1 MTERPSRRQKG
12 ITCGFTCAEK
22 PNREG
27 NVQVRRDPVVQ
38 THRPGSLP
46 STSAPKCRIGNF
58 SPGMI
63 TDRESW
69 ENPRSVLSRLPIWMY
84 PAHRQG

>member
-1 MTERPSRRQKG
+1 MT
-12 ITCGFTCAEK
+12 TCGFTCAEK
-22 PNREG
+22 PNQEG
-27 NVQVRRDPVVQ
+27 NEQVRRDPVVQ

-69 ENPRSVLSRLPIWMY
+69 ENPWSVVSRLQVWMY